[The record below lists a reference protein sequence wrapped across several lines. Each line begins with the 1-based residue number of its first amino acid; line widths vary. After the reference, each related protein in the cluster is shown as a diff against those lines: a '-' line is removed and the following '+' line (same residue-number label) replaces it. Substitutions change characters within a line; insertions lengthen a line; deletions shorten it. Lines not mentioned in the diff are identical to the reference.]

1 MWKITL
7 SDLRLHPDDH
17 AAVIEVLQS
26 NWLTMGPKTAE
37 FEAAF
42 AEALDPVAPPYAFA
56 VANCTVGLHLALA
69 ALDIGPGDEV
79 IVPSL
84 TFVASANAAL
94 YTGATVVLADVV
106 GPDDLTLDVDDVL
119 AKVTPRTRAVVPVHY
134 AGQPCDLA
142 RLLPACAQRGIAVV
156 EDAAHSPLADA
167 ILDGAGTVRAL
178 GSCGEVGAYSFFS
191 NKNLATG
198 EGGMLVTRRAD
209 LAQRIRLLR
218 SHGMTTVTLDR
229 HKGHAYSYDVVE
241 LGWNYRLDEMRAA
254 LGLSQLRRLPEGNR
268 RRAEVVARYH
278 DRLAAL
284 LPEVGVPFA
293 NRLPQGRTAWHILPV
308 VLPTGVERTPV
319 QDSMKAAG
327 IQTSIHYPPIHTF
340 SWHRRSERVVA
351 ERLPHTDA
359 LAPRLLTLPLYPTLR
374 DDEVDDVVDA
384 LRDAVRAQRPLP
396 VVVAPATAGGAA

>member
-17 AAVIEVLQS
+17 AAVLEVLQS
-26 NWLTMGPKTAE
+26 NWLTMGPKTAA

-42 AEALDPVAPPYAFA
+42 AEALDPVAPPYAYA
-56 VANCTVGLHLALA
+56 VTNCTVGLHLALA
-69 ALDIGPGDEV
+69 ALDVGAGDEV

-156 EDAAHSPLADA
+156 EDAAHSPLADT
-167 ILDGAGTVRAL
+167 ILDDAGTVRAL
-178 GSCGEVGAYSFFS
+178 GTCGEIGAYSFFS

-209 LAQRIRLLR
+209 LAERIRLMR
-218 SHGMTTVTLDR
+218 AHGMTTVTLDR
-229 HKGHAYSYDVVE
+229 HKGHAYSYDVIE
-241 LGWNYRLDEMRAA
+241 LGWNYRLDEMRSA
-254 LGLSQLRRLPEGNR
+254 LGLSQLKRLPEGNR

-278 DRLAAL
+278 DALAARV
-284 LPEVGVPFA
+284 PEVGVPFA
-293 NRLPQGRTAWHILPV
+293 SRLPQGRTAWHILPV
-308 VLPTGVERTPV
+308 VLPPGIERTAV

-340 SWHRRSERVVA
+340 TWHKHSDRVVA
-351 ERLPHTDA
+351 DRLPHTDA

-374 DDEVDDVVDA
+374 DDEVDDVVNA
-384 LRDAVRAQRPLP
+384 LGDAVRAQRPLQ
-396 VVVAPATAGGAA
+396 VAAAALAAGGGA